1 MSDSKRGPI
10 PLWANF
16 AIGGISGCSATVCV
30 HPLDV
35 IRIRIQ
41 TEKAKSSFTRVASN
55 LIKEEGLA
63 GAYTGLSAGLVRQL
77 TYGLTKFGAYNQLT
91 QKVKQMNGG
100 ENYQIPFVMKV
111 GCGLT
116 AGGLAAC
123 VGNPAEIA
131 LVRMT
136 ADRNAPVE
144 QRRGYTGVFNA
155 LGRVAREEGPATLWR
170 GLPSH
175 INRAAL
181 LTAAQL
187 ATFSQAKDALAPVL
201 PFGGVGLTFCATLV
215 SGFCA
220 TVASLPMDVIKTRLQ
235 NMRIVDGKPE
245 FTGTLDCLGK
255 IVKAEG
261 PSVLFKGFL
270 PSYVKLAPYSTI
282 ALMANQQ
289 LKSSGYFNEK
299 VVA

>member
-1 MSDSKRGPI
+1 M
-10 PLWANF
+10 WANF
-16 AIGGISGCSATVCV
+16 AIGGISGCSATLCV

-55 LIKEEGLA
+55 LIKEEGIA

-77 TYGLTKFGAYNQLT
+77 TYGLTKFGVYNQLT
-91 QKVKQMNGG
+91 QQVKAMNGG
-100 ENYQIPFVMKV
+100 ADYQIPFLVKI

-116 AGGLAAC
+116 AGAAAAC

-155 LGRVAREEGPATLWR
+155 LGRVAKEEGAATLWR

-187 ATFSQAKDALAPVL
+187 ATFSQAKDALADVL
-201 PFGGVGLTFCATLV
+201 PFGGVPLTFCATLI

-220 TVASLPMDVIKTRLQ
+220 TAASLPMDVIKTRLQ
-235 NMRIVDGKPE
+235 NMRMVEGKPE
-245 FTGTLDCLGK
+245 FTGTIDCLSK

-270 PSYVKLAPYSTI
+270 PSYVKLAPYTVI

-289 LKSSGYFNEK
+289 LKSSGIFNEK
-299 VVA
+299 VEA